1 MKIKIAPIITS
12 IVCFIIGLVL
22 VISGLNLHSNFSIG
36 FDKDCKQYVES
47 CSLEENYPIEC
58 QDFSKYHMMLIIS
71 IMCLS
76 FGFFL
81 WFSTSWYLSGIIEN
95 EKNNNRN

>member
-1 MKIKIAPIITS
+1 MKRNIVSIITL
-12 IVCFIIGLVL
+12 IVSLIIGIVL
-22 VISGLNLHSNFSIG
+22 LFFGLELHSKFSIG

-58 QDFSKYHMMLIIS
+58 QDFSKYHIMLIIS
-71 IMCLS
+71 IISIS
-76 FGFFL
+76 FGFL
-81 WFSTSWYLSGIIEN
+81 LLFSTSWYLSGIIEN